1 MDHVIVMQTQ
11 TQTVHSHDI
20 QESIDNT
27 THNFDA
33 CRNTYILHTVPE
45 AANHIEDED
54 GNDEHASSIT
64 EWRERNN
71 RRLGVCVSW
80 LCAFVHVQ
88 SREDY
93 NCRPSAN
100 FRANAGHDRPLCS

>member
-1 MDHVIVMQTQ
+1 MGLCAACFLPQCIGHV
-11 TQTVHSHDI
+11 TV
-20 QESIDNT
+20 T
-27 THNFDA
+27 
-33 CRNTYILHTVPE
+33 HTVPE

-64 EWRERNN
+64 EWPLNRERNN

-88 SREDY
+88 SPQRD
-93 NCRPSAN
+93 NIC
-100 FRANAGHDRPLCS
+100 CSNTHQ